1 MLFYLLKMYLIIF
14 IYIYQV
20 KIKYYNIYIFNIFD
34 IIMKCFQKS
43 KYKEMVKII
52 IRKSEVMSEGESEE
66 ENGSVSETEV

>member
-20 KIKYYNIYIFNIFD
+20 KIKYYIYIFNIFD

>member
-1 MLFYLLKMYLIIF
+1 
-14 IYIYQV
+14 
-20 KIKYYNIYIFNIFD
+20 
-34 IIMKCFQKS
+34 MKCFQKS